1 MPQQKP
7 ARRMGHHRPGGHASA
22 RHCQGKMYSPGDRS
36 LFLCPNAIR
45 EAMPA
50 ICFHKCL
57 KGVYNRAKGQNTPMF
72 PCSSIGVRA
81 TLDAFGSPRDDSM
94 SGVRIF
100 HLYSSTGS
108 WSLLV
113 MAKRD
118 SIGPLAAHNQVVL
131 TSLAQ
136 IEGDSLL
143 SGHATAA
150 WIMWLRSAL
159 PARILPLPSQ

>member
-1 MPQQKP
+1 MP
-7 ARRMGHHRPGGHASA
+7 
-22 RHCQGKMYSPGDRS
+22 
-36 LFLCPNAIR
+36 F
-45 EAMPA
+45 
-50 ICFHKCL
+50 
-57 KGVYNRAKGQNTPMF
+57 
-72 PCSSIGVRA
+72 
-81 TLDAFGSPRDDSM
+81 
-94 SGVRIF
+94 
-100 HLYSSTGS
+100 GS

-159 PARILPLPSQ
+159 PARIPPLPSQ